1 MSNYHNLDNEEV
13 VFLYLSNKKF
23 IDQYNTI
30 FENGGIESVVDLS
43 DSAYVVGFK
52 QLSEQD
58 LLNLMDDPH
67 YKYCVNVNEKLEPI
81 VELIRET
88 LPKLYNMVEKS
99 FSSTKHE
106 I

>member
-23 IDQYNTI
+23 IEQYNNI
-30 FENGGIESVVDLS
+30 FEHGGIESVVDLS
-43 DSAYVVGFK
+43 ESAYVVGFK
-52 QLSEQD
+52 QMSEKD
-58 LLNLMDDPH
+58 LMNLLDDPH
-67 YKYCVNVNEKLEPI
+67 YKYCVNVNEKLESI

-88 LPKLYNMVEKS
+88 LPELYDKVEKS

>member
-13 VFLYLSNKKF
+13 IFLYLSNKKF
-23 IDQYNTI
+23 IDQYSII
-30 FENGGIESVVDLS
+30 FENGGIESVMDLS

-58 LLNLMDDPH
+58 LINLLDDPH
-67 YKYCVNVNEKLEPI
+67 HKYCVSVNEKLEPI

-88 LPKLYNMVEKS
+88 LPKLYDKVEKS
-99 FSSTKHE
+99 FLSTKHE

>member
-1 MSNYHNLDNEEV
+1 MSKYHNLDNEEV

-30 FENGGIESVVDLS
+30 FENGGIESIMDLS

-52 QLSEQD
+52 EISEQD

-67 YKYCVNVNEKLEPI
+67 YKYCVSVDKKLSPI

-88 LPKLYNMVEKS
+88 LPELYTKVETS
-99 FSSTKHE
+99 FLNKA
-106 I
+106 

>member
-1 MSNYHNLDNEEV
+1 MSKYHNLDNEEV

-23 IDQYNTI
+23 VEQYDII
-30 FENGGIESVVDLS
+30 FEQGGVESIMDLS

-52 QLSEQD
+52 QMSEQD

-67 YKYCVNVNEKLEPI
+67 YKYCVSVDKKLSPI

-88 LPKLYNMVEKS
+88 LPELYKMVEKS
-99 FSSTKHE
+99 FSNKA
-106 I
+106 